1 MRHRFSSEQRANL
14 QTPRSEVSLSG
25 SSSSNGSGAE
35 NRRSTRVIYNV
46 PVTIRAR
53 DALGQSFEELT
64 STVTVNCNGCK
75 YESKHYVPKGS
86 SLTVEIGA
94 RQRGSGSRL
103 FPARVVWVQ
112 RPRTYREVFHIAVEF
127 EVPGNVWDME
137 SPPKDWFP
145 HPDDEE
151 LIIPVYP
158 EEGDPVPVLFAS
170 ALLSQKLEAQANVSE
185 IAHSVL
191 PVSTPA
197 DASIPL
203 DSPASS
209 QMNESEIKV
218 AWQIARSGVEAA
230 MIEEITLLREHLES
244 QLQEAVQKTVKSLSE
259 RIAQSILNVVV
270 EQATERTA
278 ATVAEA
284 LETCGGNIEG
294 LDTKIRLAARE
305 ALRMQFETPRKSPPR
320 KHTRKYRE

>member
-1 MRHRFSSEQRANL
+1 M
-14 QTPRSEVSLSG
+14 SG

-46 PVTIRAR
+46 PVTIRAQ

-127 EVPGNVWDME
+127 EVPGNVWDVE

-158 EEGDPVPVLFAS
+158 EEGDPVPVLLAS
-170 ALLSQKLEAQANVSE
+170 ALLSQKLEAQANMSE

-191 PVSTPA
+191 PVSTPG
-197 DASIPL
+197 DASVTL
-203 DSPASS
+203 DSPASP
-209 QMNESEIKV
+209 QMNESESKV

-284 LETCGGNIEG
+284 LETGGGQIEG

-305 ALRMQFETPRKSPPR
+305 ALSMQFETPRKSQPR
-320 KHTRKYRE
+320 KRTRKYRE